1 MALRKARKGGIRGLG
16 WFLVVASFP
25 VWLGIFAAPFLPVAP
40 GQRVLAA
47 ALLAV
52 SGELMFWVGGAIL
65 GASVLARFRKPRVRT
80 GKSFSGKTIAVV
92 GATGGLGG
100 AIVEALARE
109 CAKVVALGRDAR
121 RLAALV
127 EGRKAERFVQV
138 DLVSPDSLEVAAEE
152 LGELDALVLASGV
165 DVRKPLASQTAAEI
179 ESQLRVNLAGAVL
192 ATRAFSGRIR
202 EGGSIVILGGFG
214 DGGLGLPYYSV
225 DVATRAGV
233 AAFAE
238 AMNREFALEGRDL
251 RVCFACPAPA
261 DTEAERP
268 YAGLWR
274 RMGRPPVPAGK
285 VADFVLV
292 VILRRSPRAIMGWK
306 NALISRVNAFSP
318 WLADLV
324 GLGATGRLLRGA
336 FGSAR
341 GEAAK

>member
-1 MALRKARKGGIRGLG
+1 MAPRKARKGGIRGLG

-40 GQRVLAA
+40 GQRLLAA

-52 SGELMFWVGGAIL
+52 AGELMFWVGGAIL

-80 GKSFSGKTIAVV
+80 GKSFAGKTVAVV

-100 AIVEALARE
+100 AIVEALVRE
-109 CAKVVALGRDAR
+109 GCKVVALGRDAR

-138 DLVSPDSLEVAAEE
+138 DLVSPDSLEVTAEE

-165 DVRKPLASQTAAEI
+165 DVRRPLASQTPDEI
-179 ESQLRVNLAGAVL
+179 ESQLRVNLAGAL
-192 ATRAFSGRIR
+192 FATRA
-202 EGGSIVILGGFG
+202 
-214 DGGLGLPYYSV
+214 
-225 DVATRAGV
+225 
-233 AAFAE
+233 
-238 AMNREFALEGRDL
+238 
-251 RVCFACPAPA
+251 CFACPAPA

-306 NALISRVNAFSP
+306 NALISRINAFSP

-324 GLGATGRLLRGA
+324 GLEATGRLLRGA
-336 FGSAR
+336 FGSSR
-341 GEAAK
+341 GGTAG